1 VTVPYP
7 FQLRGVRQL
16 HHFSGR
22 ALLADEQGL
31 GKTFQTYLYCSRHL
45 EQKPV
50 VVVCPASLKFVW
62 EREARRHFGWRAE
75 VLSGTKPPGVS
86 LALSTASLVVL
97 NYDILWPWIPW
108 LKNLKPK
115 LVVLDECQYISG
127 RHTKRT
133 KGVEKLCEGV
143 PHVLALSGTP
153 LTNRPAELFPTLHL
167 LRPDLFPSFYPYG
180 HRYCGAKRNPFSGG
194 MDYKGSSNLEELHK
208 ILLENLMVRRRKVDV
223 LKELPS
229 KTRCV
234 VPLELP
240 DYGEYNRA
248 LEDFLGWLG
257 ERKPDRL
264 SSAERAERL
273 VRVGYLLR
281 LAGEEKLPLTIQW
294 ADGFLKECD
303 RKLVIF
309 AVHKEVISKLRKHF
323 GKGCVVVDGSTSL
336 KNRRAAVDAFQGSRG
351 CRVFIGNIK
360 AAGKG
365 LTLTAASDVAF
376 AELDWT
382 PGAHLQAEDR
392 AHRIGSKEAVFI
404 HYLVAKG
411 TIEEHLVELLQSKQ
425 GTLSA
430 VLDGGS
436 RGEDLD
442 IFDRL
447 TERLGGNR

>member
-16 HHFSGR
+16 HRFGGR

-31 GKTFQTYLYCSRHL
+31 GKTFQTYLYCSRHP

-257 ERKPDRL
+257 ERK
-264 SSAERAERL
+264 
-273 VRVGYLLR
+273 
-281 LAGEEKLPLTIQW
+281 
-294 ADGFLKECD
+294 CD